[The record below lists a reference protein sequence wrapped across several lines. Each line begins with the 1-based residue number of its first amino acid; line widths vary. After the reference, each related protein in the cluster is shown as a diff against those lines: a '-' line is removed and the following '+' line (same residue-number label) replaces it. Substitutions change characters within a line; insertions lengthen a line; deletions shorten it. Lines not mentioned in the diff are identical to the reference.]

1 MHTFTTR
8 FVDGLRPDIRVVVTM
23 QRPPNLDTAYS
34 LVLLQEEVAE
44 PVKKFEYPKHAT
56 ATGYKANLRN
66 AFPLPR
72 PPQADKALEPRLQ
85 LQ

>member
-44 PVKKFEYPKHAT
+44 PVKKFEYPKYGANM
-56 ATGYKANLRN
+56 GYKNNLSN
-66 AFPLPR
+66 ALNLPR